1 MHKSTARR
9 TGRAIAGVTAA
20 VTAVGMVAGCGDDD
34 KKSSKPTAF
43 TITATAQGKNKTVTF
58 PKTVKAGLV
67 SLTVKNAD
75 KVPRDAQILRIEGAH
90 NTDSVLRLIESDNP
104 KIPEFLQDGGG
115 VATVKPGQTATVTQ
129 NLAPGKYILWD
140 DQGGDEGG
148 KANWQLGAKGE
159 FTVTGDANDDAL
171 PSTDATVT
179 ATDKGETGYGFSVKG
194 LKAGPNNVRFE
205 NTGKQLHHALFF
217 PLAAGKTSDDAKK
230 FLESNGKSGGPPPI
244 DFEKSVG
251 TSVIDGGIAQNIT
264 LDLPAGRYTVLC
276 FLSDRDGGKS
286 HFAKGMIKDVEVK

>member
-1 MHKSTARR
+1 MHKSTVRHS
-9 TGRAIAGVTAA
+9 GRAIAGFAAAIAA
-20 VTAVGMVAGCGDDD
+20 VGVAAGCGDDD

-43 TITATAQGKNKTVTF
+43 TVTATAQGKNKVVTF

-67 SLTVKNAD
+67 TMTLKNTD
-75 KVPRDAQILRIEGAH
+75 KVPRDAQILRFVGAH
-90 NTDSVLRLIESDNP
+90 NTDSILRLVESDNA
-104 KIPEFLQDGGG
+104 KIPDFLQDGGG
-115 VATVKPGQTATVTQ
+115 VSTVKPGQTATVTQ
-129 NLAPGKYILWD
+129 NLAPGKYLLWD

-148 KANWQLGAKGE
+148 KANWELGAKGE

-179 ATDKGETGYGFSVKG
+179 ATDKGEKGYGFSVKG

-230 FLESNGKSGGPPPI
+230 FLESDGKSGGPPPI

-264 LDLPAGRYTVLC
+264 LDLPAGKYTVLC
-276 FLSDRDGGKS
+276 FLADRDGGKS